1 MGADEHEHLVHA
13 DNRQRAATKR
23 FQTSTSTCD
32 YPKIILI
39 TLFTYNK
46 IMGIIKFLKWLA
58 DYDPIKEQKS
68 MVDAAKFE
76 VERLKRNIEDVKR
89 GSNSASTLKELR
101 QKLKQARERLA
112 YEKERL
118 KRLKNKG

>member
-1 MGADEHEHLVHA
+1 
-13 DNRQRAATKR
+13 
-23 FQTSTSTCD
+23 
-32 YPKIILI
+32 
-39 TLFTYNK
+39 
-46 IMGIIKFLKWLA
+46 MGIIKFLKWLA
-58 DYDPIKEQKS
+58 DDDPIKEQKS

-76 VERLKRNIEDVKR
+76 VERNIEDVKR

>member
-1 MGADEHEHLVHA
+1 
-13 DNRQRAATKR
+13 
-23 FQTSTSTCD
+23 
-32 YPKIILI
+32 
-39 TLFTYNK
+39 
-46 IMGIIKFLKWLA
+46 MGIIKFLKWLA
-58 DYDPIKEQKS
+58 DDDPIKEQKS

-118 KRLKNKG
+118 KRLKNKGKFEDSFKRQVRRDTGKFVSNLIFGNKHATPIRIRKS

>member
-1 MGADEHEHLVHA
+1 
-13 DNRQRAATKR
+13 
-23 FQTSTSTCD
+23 
-32 YPKIILI
+32 
-39 TLFTYNK
+39 
-46 IMGIIKFLKWLA
+46 MGIIKFLKWLA
-58 DYDPIKEQKS
+58 DDDPIKEQKS

-76 VERLKRNIEDVKR
+76 VVKR

>member
-1 MGADEHEHLVHA
+1 
-13 DNRQRAATKR
+13 
-23 FQTSTSTCD
+23 
-32 YPKIILI
+32 
-39 TLFTYNK
+39 
-46 IMGIIKFLKWLA
+46 MGIIKFLKWLA
-58 DYDPIKEQKS
+58 DDDPIKEQKS

-118 KRLKNKG
+118 KRLKTKDKPWENSKIRLKDRSDVIQGSLFPT

>member
-1 MGADEHEHLVHA
+1 
-13 DNRQRAATKR
+13 
-23 FQTSTSTCD
+23 
-32 YPKIILI
+32 
-39 TLFTYNK
+39 
-46 IMGIIKFLKWLA
+46 MGIIKFLKWLA
-58 DYDPIKEQKS
+58 DDDPIKEQKS

-76 VERLKRNIEDVKR
+76 VVRLKRNIEDVKR

>member
-1 MGADEHEHLVHA
+1 
-13 DNRQRAATKR
+13 
-23 FQTSTSTCD
+23 
-32 YPKIILI
+32 
-39 TLFTYNK
+39 
-46 IMGIIKFLKWLA
+46 MGIIKFLKWLA
-58 DYDPIKEQKS
+58 DDDPIKEQKS

-76 VERLKRNIEDVKR
+76 VERLKRNIEY

>member
-1 MGADEHEHLVHA
+1 
-13 DNRQRAATKR
+13 
-23 FQTSTSTCD
+23 
-32 YPKIILI
+32 
-39 TLFTYNK
+39 
-46 IMGIIKFLKWLA
+46 MGIIKFLKWLA
-58 DYDPIKEQKS
+58 DDDPIKEQKS

-76 VERLKRNIEDVKR
+76 VE

>member
-1 MGADEHEHLVHA
+1 MKHI
-13 DNRQRAATKR
+13 
-23 FQTSTSTCD
+23 TS
-32 YPKIILI
+32 
-39 TLFTYNK
+39 
-46 IMGIIKFLKWLA
+46 
-58 DYDPIKEQKS
+58 KS
-68 MVDAAKFE
+68 AV
-76 VERLKRNIEDVKR
+76 RIKRNIEDVKR